1 MFVPF
6 TGFILTVTLL
16 NVECEGCSDYGCPL
30 APPIYEPFLP
40 AAPGHTPHCAQPGQT
55 FCEKLDHYPQQL
67 INFLIEK
74 CTFDFKTILKDES
87 HDDFNSYRRVPD
99 YNQGYEYNKP
109 QGFSQDL
116 PLITSNHQ
124 FRQPA
129 LVYGAPF
136 NSSYQSRIHQTIN
149 RNPFVLPSPPLGNRQ
164 EFQQKSD
171 ISQNKYY
178 QPLDPQNLSQSFWI
192 NRFTRENDVGSSARS
207 RRKNP
212 LLEFV
217 NKKKDDRFKRQDSNA
232 ISICPTTTKFIHPRA
247 ALNNQG
253 KWMYVVNTE
262 EITKKHSQ
270 IIRSEV
276 CETDTCN
283 ELCTLPIG
291 YTSRCAQQYVQK
303 RLVALEGS
311 GDRLYTDIFWFP
323 HGCMCQV
330 IAEF

>member
-1 MFVPF
+1 MFVSF
-6 TGFILTVTLL
+6 TSFILTIILL
-16 NVECEGCSDYGCPL
+16 GIECEGCTDYGCPL
-30 APPIYEPFLP
+30 GPPIYEPFLP
-40 AAPGHTPHCAQPGQT
+40 AAPGNTPHCAQPGQT
-55 FCEKLDHYPQQL
+55 FCENLDHYPQQL
-67 INFLIEK
+67 INFLVEK

-87 HDDFNSYRRVPD
+87 SDDFNSYRKVPN
-99 YNQGYEYNKP
+99 YKRGYEYNRP
-109 QGFSQDL
+109 SQGFSQNL
-116 PLITSNHQ
+116 PSLKEHQ

-136 NSSYQSRIHQTIN
+136 NSTYQTRTHQTEPN
-149 RNPFVLPSPPLGNRQ
+149 RNPFILPTENRQ
-164 EFQQKSD
+164 QQFRQKSE
-171 ISQNKYY
+171 ITSNKYF
-178 QPLDPQNLSQSFWI
+178 QPLDPLNFSQSFWI
-192 NRFTRENDVGSSARS
+192 NRFTRENDMDLLSRT

-217 NKKKDDRFKRQDSNA
+217 NNKNVQRKKRQDNNA
-232 ISICPTTTKFIHPRA
+232 ISICPTTTKFVYPRA

-253 KWMYVVNTE
+253 NWMYIVNTE

-276 CETDTCN
+276 CETETCN

-330 IAEF
+330 VAEF